1 MRVVIFKSQQETI
14 GDDRGS
20 INNNGL
26 ITILFILISECQIL
40 LTYRDRLSLKI
51 SALEIVSKGFFV
63 NFVTTQLTLNAY

>member
-20 INNNGL
+20 INDNGL

-40 LTYRDRLSLKI
+40 LTDRDRLSLKI
-51 SALEIVSKGFFV
+51 SALGIVSKGFFV
-63 NFVTTQLTLNAY
+63 NFVTTLNAY